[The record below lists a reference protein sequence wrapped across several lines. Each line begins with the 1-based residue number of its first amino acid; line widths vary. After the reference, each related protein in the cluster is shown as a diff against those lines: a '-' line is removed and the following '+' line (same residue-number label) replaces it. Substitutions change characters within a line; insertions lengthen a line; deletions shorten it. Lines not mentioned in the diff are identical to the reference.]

1 MMENK
6 ENGLLLLNQQL
17 VALLGA
23 ERDWL
28 VNLAN
33 SAALLFNQLPAVNWA
48 GFYLYREKELVL
60 GPFQGQPACTRIPI
74 GKGVCGS
81 AARDRITYLVPD
93 VDQFPGH
100 IACDQ
105 ASRSELV
112 IPMLLRD
119 QLLGVMDID
128 SPLRGRFD
136 QIDRKYLEEF
146 TEIVLASTDF
156 TDV

>member
-1 MMENK
+1 MENK

-33 SAALLFNQLPAVNWA
+33 SAALLFNQLPDVNWA

-60 GPFQGQPACTRIPI
+60 GPFQGQPACTRIPV

>member
-1 MMENK
+1 MENK

-33 SAALLFNQLPAVNWA
+33 SAALLFNQLPDVNWA

-93 VDQFPGH
+93 VDQFSGH

-156 TDV
+156 ADV

>member
-1 MMENK
+1 MENK

-17 VALLGA
+17 GALLGA

-33 SAALLFNQLPAVNWA
+33 SAALLFNQLPDVNWA

-146 TEIVLASTDF
+146 IEIVLASTDF

>member
-1 MMENK
+1 MENK

-33 SAALLFNQLPAVNWA
+33 SAALLFNQLPDVNWA

>member
-1 MMENK
+1 MENK

-33 SAALLFNQLPAVNWA
+33 SAALLFNQLPDVNWA

-60 GPFQGQPACTRIPI
+60 GPFQGQPACTRIPV

-156 TDV
+156 TYV

>member
-1 MMENK
+1 MENK

-33 SAALLFNQLPAVNWA
+33 SAALLFNQLPDVNWA

-156 TDV
+156 TYV

>member
-1 MMENK
+1 MEDK
-6 ENGLLLLNQQL
+6 EKELLLLNRQL
-17 VALLGA
+17 VALLGT

-33 SAALLFNQLPAVNWA
+33 SAALLFNQLPDVNWA

-60 GPFQGQPACTRIPI
+60 GPFQGQPACTRIPL

-81 AARDRITYLVPD
+81 AARDKITYLVPD
-93 VDQFPGH
+93 VHQFPGH

-112 IPMLLRD
+112 IPMLSQD
-119 QLLGVMDID
+119 QLLGVMDLD
-128 SPLRGRFD
+128 SPLQGRFD
-136 QIDRKYLEEF
+136 QTDRKHLEKF
-146 TEIVLASTDF
+146 LRIVLASTDF
-156 TDV
+156 TYV